1 MQEEPDSEHGE
12 TDGVTVNRATSC
24 TPEWSISKVDYEKQT
39 V

>member
-12 TDGVTVNRATSC
+12 TDGVTVNC